1 MAEPPSHPWVP
12 PDEPMPGNLV
22 DPTPRFIGDLFSVG
36 PLALGTWR
44 FTDPDV
50 DGGRRLLET
59 ALDLDM
65 NLIDTADVYGLD
77 WGGSGFGSVEEN
89 LGRVLAASPG
99 LRDRFVLATKGG
111 IRPGVPYD
119 SSPGWLGQACEDSL
133 RRLQVDVI
141 DVYQIHR
148 SDLFAHPEDIAEVLL
163 GLREAGKIRAV
174 GVSNHTPAQVETLAA
189 FLGDALLTTQPEL
202 SLAHLDPVRDGS
214 LDQAIRLAL
223 APLAWSPL
231 AGGSIATGEGLRP
244 ELLTTL
250 DRLAARE
257 QVDRSAIALAFLL
270 ALPSDPIAV
279 VGTQQPA
286 RLIDA
291 HRALDVHL
299 DRRDCCELVVA
310 AEGVPLP

>member
-12 PDEPMPGNLV
+12 PEEPLPGNLV

-99 LRDRFVLATKGG
+99 LRDRLVLATKGG

-148 SDLFAHPEDIAEVLL
+148 SDLFAHPRTSPRSCS
-163 GLREAGKIRAV
+163 GSGRRARSGRSV
-174 GVSNHTPAQVETLAA
+174 CP
-189 FLGDALLTTQPEL
+189 TT
-202 SLAHLDPVRDGS
+202 
-214 LDQAIRLAL
+214 
-223 APLAWSPL
+223 
-231 AGGSIATGEGLRP
+231 RP
-244 ELLTTL
+244 P
-250 DRLAARE
+250 
-257 QVDRSAIALAFLL
+257 RSR
-270 ALPSDPIAV
+270 PS
-279 VGTQQPA
+279 
-286 RLIDA
+286 
-291 HRALDVHL
+291 
-299 DRRDCCELVVA
+299 RRSSVMRC
-310 AEGVPLP
+310 